1 MAEALQ
7 ALPDLPVRPGA
18 LVLPELQ
25 APLDQPDQLVLPARL
40 ELLDLQDLP
49 DLLEQTA
56 RKETPFPVIRIS
68 NI

>member
-25 APLDQPDQLVLPARL
+25 ALLDPLDQLVLPARL
-40 ELLDLQDLP
+40 ELLDQQDLP
-49 DLLEQTA
+49 DLPEQTA
-56 RKETPFPVIRIS
+56 RKETPFPVIRILH
-68 NI
+68 I